1 MKYVVSMI
9 NSKDKLLKQ
18 STYTSLEKAKNLSRT
33 ILNCYKKSDLIK
45 GVNIRIENGCTLLE
59 KRYSEN
65 FWRDYRR

>member
-33 ILNCYKKSDLIK
+33 ILSCYKKSDLIK

>member
-1 MKYVVSMI
+1 MKYIVSMI
-9 NSKDKLLKQ
+9 NNKDKLLKQ
-18 STYTSLEKAKNLSRT
+18 STYTSLEKAKNFSRT